1 MVSIAV
7 YHEYSCRSISIDRL
21 LARVVGSSLRRIRYA
36 REKGVGSSWFER
48 SIEHL
53 YRGESG
59 SGFKVLK

>member
-1 MVSIAV
+1 M
-7 YHEYSCRSISIDRL
+7 SIDKHRSVIGPCGRIV
-21 LARVVGSSLRRIRYA
+21 LAANQIFT